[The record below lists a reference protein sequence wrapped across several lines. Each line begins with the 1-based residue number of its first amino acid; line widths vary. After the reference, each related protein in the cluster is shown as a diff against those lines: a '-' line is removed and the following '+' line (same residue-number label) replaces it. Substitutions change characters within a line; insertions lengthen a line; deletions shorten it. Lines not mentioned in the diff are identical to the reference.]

1 MRAWRAGT
9 WWTPDRRRNTIR
21 KLLRL
26 APVATMAAAL
36 LVPAGASAQTY
47 PEPKDPG
54 KVQSKPKGP
63 HHTLTV
69 CHKKGACDYR
79 TIQKA
84 VNKAR
89 AGDTIRVRNGT
100 YREAVTISGKK
111 KRYLRL
117 VGNPKHP
124 KKVVLRAKGN
134 MQNGVFVNNAD
145 QVKVDGF
152 FARDYKGNGFFFTN
166 VNGYT
171 MDHLVAR
178 HTGVYGLYAFNTI
191 GGVMRNSEAYYV
203 NDGAFYI
210 GQTPPQDKPKQTI
223 VRNVSGWGSPIGFSA
238 TNMRYVTIT
247 KSRFY
252 NNGVGIVP
260 NALDSEKF
268 PPPERNVIVDNDIF
282 WNNFNFHEGHPPF
295 HVNNQ
300 ATSALVP
307 IGTGIL
313 LLGGRQ
319 NQIEN
324 NRIFGNYL
332 GGVAGIDGILLSKN
346 PQAVTLDGNIVKGN
360 AFGLGGTDKNGHDI
374 VYDGSGSGNCFTL
387 AATDTVLDPA
397 AVSNC
402 TDNPFSQS
410 TRDKM
415 LSWIG
420 KGATNGWRAKGHPAK
435 KGYKPL
441 EVYNP

>member
-1 MRAWRAGT
+1 
-9 WWTPDRRRNTIR
+9 
-21 KLLRL
+21 
-26 APVATMAAAL
+26 
-36 LVPAGASAQTY
+36 VPAGASAQTY
-47 PEPKDPG
+47 PPPQDPG

-63 HHTLTV
+63 HKTYTV
-69 CHKKGACDYR
+69 CHKRNRCDFR

-100 YREAVTISGKK
+100 YREAVTIAGKT

-124 KKVVLRAKGN
+124 RKVVLRAKGK

-145 QVKVDGF
+145 QVRVDGF
-152 FARDYKGNGFFFTN
+152 FARDYKSNGFFFTN

-191 GGVMRNSEAYYV
+191 GGTIRNSEAYYV
-203 NDGAFYI
+203 NDGALYI

-223 VRNVSGWGSPIGFSA
+223 VKNVDGWGSPIGFSA

-295 HVNNQ
+295 KVNDQ

-307 IGTGIL
+307 IGTGIVFI
-313 LLGGRQ
+313 GGRQ
-319 NQIEN
+319 NRVEN
-324 NRIFGNYL
+324 NRIYGNYL
-332 GGVAGIDGILLSKN
+332 GGVAGIDGFLLQKN
-346 PQAVTLDGNIVKGN
+346 PQAVSFDGNVVKGN
-360 AFGLGGTDKNGHDI
+360 QFGLNGTDTNGLDI
-374 VYDGSGSGNCFTL
+374 VYDGSGSDNCFT
-387 AATDTVLDPA
+387 AAPTDTVLDRNA
-397 AVSNC
+397 ISTC
-402 TDNPFSQS
+402 SGKNPFSQS
-410 TRDKM
+410 TRDTM
-415 LSWIG
+415 LGWA
-420 KGATNGWRAKGHPAK
+420 GANAVKGWRQPTGHPPK

-441 EVYNP
+441 EVFNP